1 MSNLYK
7 AVSLQPFSISDK
19 NNEKLNKGVILEEL
33 KRDVENLALLTQ
45 WHIYS
50 DDNLLKDLE
59 EKLKTNPQAQNSVI
73 GRMLGITLPVNITA
87 GRSGKSRFERML
99 QDRVVRESKS
109 WLERVK
115 VKEKTTKKYVSQGW
129 KRTANLN
136 KPNNLKPK
144 MSLSATD
151 NQYSKISNDPFQDG
165 FIILELVVNGFWR
178 KFFFD
183 FDLVRFNGAAKVCL
197 PDIVVKNNQVYFNFA
212 VEYSYNYSP
221 ISSDYILG
229 VDVGKS
235 QYATVSVVRLSN
247 QEIVHTST
255 LSQRVHSLWNSIKAT
270 ERQIKSLTLKK
281 INNPIYD
288 NYFINRE
295 ISENRSKNSRKKKE
309 LAILA
314 AQEIAEIA
322 HIWDNAAVSVEDL
335 SWIDNTMQN
344 GRWNRGE
351 FVKKLTEYV
360 ELNGSR
366 VFKVSAYNTSQFYY
380 KTGIKGTFRGRTFIS
395 SCGVEIDRD
404 VNAAA
409 NIALRLENSLHK
421 IVFTRSKAKKFTPK
435 ITKRT
440 PITRNSLKYPGRDR
454 TKNSPTPKR
463 TKTNKKKREVN
474 FDNKCSSKV
483 EFSENNFVLEDASLK
498 VSEDSRTLKQ
508 QHDNRHYSNF
518 MLLQ

>member
-1 MSNLYK
+1 
-7 AVSLQPFSISDK
+7 
-19 NNEKLNKGVILEEL
+19 
-33 KRDVENLALLTQ
+33 
-45 WHIYS
+45 
-50 DDNLLKDLE
+50 
-59 EKLKTNPQAQNSVI
+59 
-73 GRMLGITLPVNITA
+73 
-87 GRSGKSRFERML
+87 
-99 QDRVVRESKS
+99 
-109 WLERVK
+109 
-115 VKEKTTKKYVSQGW
+115 
-129 KRTANLN
+129 
-136 KPNNLKPK
+136 
-144 MSLSATD
+144 MSLSAVD
-151 NQYSKISNDPFQDG
+151 SGYSRISNNPLQDG
-165 FIILELVVNGFWR
+165 FIVLELVVNGFWR

-183 FDLVRFNGAAKVCL
+183 FDLARFNGATKICL
-197 PDIVVKNNQVYFNFA
+197 PDIIIKNNQIYFDFA

-229 VDVGKS
+229 VDVGKV

-270 ERQIKSLTLKK
+270 ERQIRFLNKK
-281 INNPIYD
+281 RKRNTIHD
-288 NYFINRE
+288 NYFTNKE
-295 ISENRSKNSRKKKE
+295 IENNRSKNSRKKKE

-335 SWIDNTMQN
+335 SWIENTMQN

-351 FVKKLTEYV
+351 LIKRLTEYV

-380 KTGIKGTFRGRTFIS
+380 KTGIKGTFRGRTFVS

-409 NIALRLENSLHK
+409 NIALRLEKHLAK
-421 IVFTRSKAKKFTPK
+421 IVFTRSKAKNFTSK

-440 PITRNSLKYPGRDR
+440 PSTKESLKYPGRDR
-454 TKNSPTPKR
+454 TKNSPTPK
-463 TKTNKKKREVN
+463 KVKNKLKKMEVN
-474 FDNKCSSKV
+474 FNNKCSSKV
-483 EFSENNFVLEDASLK
+483 EFLENNFVLEDASLK

-508 QHDNRHYSNF
+508 QHDNSYDSNF
-518 MLLQ
+518 RLL